1 MISKKPKY
9 LRPRILVLV
18 TSEARN
24 NPKIK
29 AIKEAKRGI
38 PHVYPNPAVG
48 CVIHDGSKILSTG
61 YHKMFGGNHA
71 EYDALQ
77 NLDKSARGLTMY
89 VSLEPCAHVGKT
101 GACSDLIDPK
111 IFKRIVIAEKDP
123 NKKAHNKRAL
133 ANLRLVLIGFNFMAI
148 L

>member
-1 MISKKPKY
+1 M
-9 LRPRILVLV
+9 
-18 TSEARN
+18 N
-24 NPKIK
+24 NLALDKELMFK

-48 CVIHDGSKILSTG
+48 CVIHDGGKILSTG

-101 GACSDLIDPK
+101 GACLDLIDPE

-123 NKKAHNKRAL
+123 NKKASGSIEKIKRSGIEVEVGL
-133 ANLRLVLIGFNFMAI
+133 LK
-148 L
+148 